1 MRGRSQEKDD
11 AMNISEFYYRVVDYP
26 TWVGLERA
34 IYVAAGLVVIATF
47 LLLFGKFRWFARA
60 LGLVALVVVFGVL
73 YDIQGQTISWMSF
86 GGHHVHFPRHSPTV
100 RIWARGGMVAVPAVA
115 IAIMMT
121 AWGATQQTLR
131 TRVPRQLKAGR
142 QHFLRK
148 EYDAA
153 LREYNRAIQAAPD
166 VAEAYWGRGSVH
178 QAKGNLALALA
189 DLQKAIDCDARFGKA
204 YFERAKIRM
213 ELGDFDGA
221 LSDFGQ
227 LTLVQ
232 ANDPGLYL
240 SRGLCFLKKG
250 LHEDA
255 AADFRR
261 VLKLTNHSDFA
272 EPAKSYLHQ
281 CESHAIPSAVPAPN
295 PNGWSS
301 ATPMQ
306 KPSAR
311 DQIA

>member
-1 MRGRSQEKDD
+1 
-11 AMNISEFYYRVVDYP
+11 MNISEFYYRVVDFP

-34 IYVAAGLVVIATF
+34 LYVAGGLVVIATF
-47 LLLFGKFRWFARA
+47 LLLAGKLRWFARA
-60 LGLVALVVVFGVL
+60 LGLVALVVLFGVL
-73 YDIQGQTISWMSF
+73 YDIQGQTVKYQSF
-86 GGHHVHFPRHSPTV
+86 GGHYIHFPRHSPKV
-100 RIWARGGMVAVPAVA
+100 QIWARCGMVGVPAVA
-115 IAIMMT
+115 IAIMIS

-131 TRVPRQLKAGR
+131 IHVPGQLKEGR

-153 LREYNRAIQAAPD
+153 LRQYNRAIQAAPD
-166 VAEAYWGRGSVH
+166 VAEAYWGRGCVH
-178 QAKGNLALALA
+178 QAKGTIALALA
-189 DLQKAIDCDARFGKA
+189 DFQKAIDSDARFGKA
-204 YFERAKIRM
+204 YLERAKTRM
-213 ELGDFDGA
+213 ELGDIDGA

-227 LTLVQ
+227 LTVVQ

-240 SRGLCFLKKG
+240 SRGVCFLRKG

-272 EPAKSYLHQ
+272 EPAKSYLQQ
-281 CESHAIPSAVPAPN
+281 CESHAIPSALPTPN

-301 ATPMQ
+301 GTPIQ
-306 KPSAR
+306 KPSAP
-311 DQIA
+311 DHIG